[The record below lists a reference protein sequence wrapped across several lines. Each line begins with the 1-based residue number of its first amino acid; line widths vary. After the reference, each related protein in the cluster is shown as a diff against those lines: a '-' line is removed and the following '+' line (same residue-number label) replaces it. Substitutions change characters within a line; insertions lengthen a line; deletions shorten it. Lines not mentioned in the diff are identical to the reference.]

1 MDTKGMKDLQ
11 KTSDSL
17 KVMAH
22 PLRLKMI
29 RILST
34 RPASVGELAGACEIP
49 SPLVSSHLR
58 LLSDRGVVKKQRR
71 GRQVFYRV
79 AEPVYGRILDCLM

>member
-1 MDTKGMKDLQ
+1 MATNMQKLQ

-22 PLRLKMI
+22 PVRLKMI
-29 RILST
+29 RVLSG
-34 RPASVGELAGACEIP
+34 RAISVGELAGVCEIP
-49 SPLVSSHLR
+49 SQMVSSHLR

-71 GRQVFYRV
+71 GRKVFYRL
-79 AEPVYGRILDCLM
+79 AEPVYGRIIDCLI

>member
-1 MDTKGMKDLQ
+1 MDKISTKSLQ

-22 PLRLKMI
+22 PVRLKMI
-29 RILST
+29 RLLSDK
-34 RPASVGELAGACEIP
+34 AVSVGELANVCKIS

-71 GRQVFYRV
+71 GRKIFYQVTR
-79 AEPVYGRILDCLM
+79 PVYGRIIDCLM